1 MVGEYEKHN
10 FLVRGLKRINPDFDE
25 YGLTTKILKKP
36 TPTTLPPIILPPTLM
51 LNTKKFTNDFTS
63 NPPAQ
68 TQTSTGD
75 EALKYTHYANT
86 AVGGAASVPGMAMK
100 AYNTAAANGVLDG
113 LSKVNSSHLYNVMND
128 VESLS
133 KTVGKIGSAA
143 NVAGGVL
150 SGISLGKD
158 IYDLAKGNGNK
169 LELGTKIA
177 DDATGVVSAAVS
189 AVNPLAGLALTGIE
203 KLVTSGIKA
212 GEAVKEEKKRE
223 GVKHLKPKEWVNTV
237 WDSMTPAWMNKD
249 IGQAYRDW
257 KAKAPERKAAR
268 KARKA
273 AWKKMSAKEKA
284 HRFFFG

>member
-1 MVGEYEKHN
+1 
-10 FLVRGLKRINPDFDE
+10 
-25 YGLTTKILKKP
+25 
-36 TPTTLPPIILPPTLM
+36 
-51 LNTKKFTNDFTS
+51 
-63 NPPAQ
+63 
-68 TQTSTGD
+68 
-75 EALKYTHYANT
+75 
-86 AVGGAASVPGMAMK
+86 
-100 AYNTAAANGVLDG
+100 
-113 LSKVNSSHLYNVMND
+113 MND
-128 VESLS
+128 VESIS
-133 KTVGKIGSAA
+133 KTAGKIGSVA

-249 IGQAYRDW
+249 IGQAYREW

-268 KARKA
+268 KAKKA